1 MVCVFVFAGLFVAL
15 HIFLNLEGK
24 SLIINNLQQ
33 NLDRKVSISRLYTTF
48 PLNIHIQDIE
58 IEGLCKMKEVFLAP
72 GAYDIFHRV
81 FRLSIV
87 KIIRPEIS
95 VEKDSSGL
103 TKNAAGE
110 SFKPQATIAVA
121 RKEHSPLRLAIDR
134 LIISDGL
141 FNFVDSQTAKQ
152 KITVRAE
159 NLNMKIENLI
169 LGRLVSQITSF
180 SLKADLPWRQDHE
193 KGKADIDG
201 WLNLKKKDMQVKISI
216 EDIDGIAF
224 YPYYDKWVNLEN
236 ARIQKAKL
244 NFSADVNSLNNDMTV
259 HYRLEFT
266 DIVFKP
272 RSPDE
277 EEHKAEKI
285 AHAVIGIFKS
295 LNQGKLV
302 LEQSF
307 KTKMDSPE
315 FGFDIIR
322 RAFEDQFSKQTSG
335 FDPQEVLILP
345 SKLIEGTFK
354 GFTGLTT
361 AFISGAFTAGREIGK
376 AVQEGFKKEEET
388 SPK

>member
-1 MVCVFVFAGLFVAL
+1 
-15 HIFLNLEGK
+15 
-24 SLIINNLQQ
+24 
-33 NLDRKVSISRLYTTF
+33 
-48 PLNIHIQDIE
+48 
-58 IEGLCKMKEVFLAP
+58 MKEVFLAP

-81 FRLSIV
+81 FRLSLV

-95 VEKDSSGL
+95 LEKDSSGL

-193 KGKADIDG
+193 KGKVDIDG

-224 YPYYDKWVNLEN
+224 YPYYGKWVDLEN

-322 RAFEDQFSKQTSG
+322 RAFEDQLSKQTNG

-354 GFTGLTT
+354 GFTGVTT
-361 AFISGAFTAGREIGK
+361 AFINGAFTAGREIGK
-376 AVQEGFKKEEET
+376 AVQEGFKKEGDSNPTE
-388 SPK
+388 